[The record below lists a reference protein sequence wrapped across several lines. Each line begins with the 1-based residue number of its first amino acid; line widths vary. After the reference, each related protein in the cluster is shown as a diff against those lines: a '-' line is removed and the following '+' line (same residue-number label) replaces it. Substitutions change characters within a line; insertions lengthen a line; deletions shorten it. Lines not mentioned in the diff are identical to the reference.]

1 MEKMP
6 MNESTKYFVDY
17 TISKYI
23 GNDLKLNDSLSN
35 SIKKKKKQ
43 KDSANKQIECGNLS
57 NH

>member
-1 MEKMP
+1 MI
-6 MNESTKYFVDY
+6 NALSSSFAAY